1 MTTVE
6 SDDFEREKIKILA
19 MTRRE
24 MCACHRFSPCVHPY
38 FDSTNALSKV
48 FGDRFKEL
56 GGFSPEISKE
66 IGW

>member
-1 MTTVE
+1 MSNQSE
-6 SDDFEREKIKILA
+6 FEDEKRKILA

-24 MCACHRFSPCVHPY
+24 MCVCYRFSPCGHPY
-38 FDSTNALSKV
+38 FDSTNPLSTV
-48 FGDRFKEL
+48 FDKRFKEL